1 MCKVYRQGIFS
12 ESVSPQTMFASCNQ
26 LILARCQIIQAER
39 RFRSQLFSAEKF
51 DVIKLSRLVNQVATG
66 RDRTHSQTVFSHPPV
81 VTVRAVFTAYGVVY
95 PRIMST
101 DLDDLRLMTSFGG
114 CQVMGQPVAKGFF
127 VSPLIIRGFRGAVS
141 CSQEASMPWR
151 P

>member
-1 MCKVYRQGIFS
+1 MW
-12 ESVSPQTMFASCNQ
+12 
-26 LILARCQIIQAER
+26 ARKRAVLGQDG
-39 RFRSQLFSAEKF
+39 LY
-51 DVIKLSRLVNQVATG
+51 SRAATG

-114 CQVMGQPVAKGFF
+114 CQVMAQPVAKGFF

-141 CSQEASMPWR
+141 CSREASMPWR